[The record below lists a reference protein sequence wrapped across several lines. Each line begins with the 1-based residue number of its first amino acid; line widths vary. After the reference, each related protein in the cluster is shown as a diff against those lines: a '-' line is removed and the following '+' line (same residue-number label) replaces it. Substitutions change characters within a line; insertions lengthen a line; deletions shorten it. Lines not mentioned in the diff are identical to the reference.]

1 MTIKGIGNLS
11 VAELQ
16 EILAAFNDELQ
27 EARVAE
33 DSERIQRCEV
43 NVAEVGQEI
52 VKRVKGN

>member
-11 VAELQ
+11 VTELQ
-16 EILAAFNDELQ
+16 VILASFNDELQ

-43 NVAEVGQEI
+43 NAAEVNQEI
-52 VKRVKGN
+52 VKRLKGN